1 MQAVNYKPETFS
13 PHLQTPINKHL
24 NIYNMTIRNR
34 IYKTCGQK
42 L

>member
-24 NIYNMTIRNR
+24 KIDNTIIKNI